1 MQAKSLVYINISGL
15 IYCCVHFLENNQ
27 STTLWEK
34 TRRRFRTL
42 VMVRRVCPT
51 NIFPFLVLSFYFLL
65 FGFVIVFVLF
75 FGFSCLCSMI
85 FFFCRFVS
93 DGLKK
98 QSVLSAK
105 KWFKQHSFFQIQNV
119 DSKSE
124 TASQSGVGL
133 IVKIAMAIK
142 FGP

>member
-1 MQAKSLVYINISGL
+1 
-15 IYCCVHFLENNQ
+15 
-27 STTLWEK
+27 
-34 TRRRFRTL
+34 
-42 VMVRRVCPT
+42 MVRRECPT

-85 FFFCRFVS
+85 FFCRFVS

-105 KWFKQHSFFQIQNV
+105 KLFKQLSSFQIQNV

-142 FGP
+142 IGP